1 MQFLVEGIKKAG
13 SLDSDKVAK
22 ALLDLAIDTPIGKHT
37 LRASDHQADRGQF
50 YGKMVKGPN
59 GNAIMTEVKYID
71 PRPFMLAL
79 ARSQLCAARPP
90 CGSLLRTS

>member
-22 ALLDLAIDTPIGKHT
+22 ALLDLTIEAPFGKQT

-50 YGKMVKGPN
+50 YGKMVKGPP
-59 GNAIMTEVKYID
+59 AT
-71 PRPFMLAL
+71 P
-79 ARSQLCAARPP
+79 S
-90 CGSLLRTS
+90 